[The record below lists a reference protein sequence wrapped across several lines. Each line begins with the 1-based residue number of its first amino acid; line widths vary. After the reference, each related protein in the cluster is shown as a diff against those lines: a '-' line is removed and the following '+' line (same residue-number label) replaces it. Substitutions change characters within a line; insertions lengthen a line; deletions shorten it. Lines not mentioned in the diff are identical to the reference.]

1 MSMTIRQQGSQW
13 IFYFISNLI
22 NDIKLMW
29 EETGHGI
36 RPAKREVRML
46 LYKEKKNGRRRPYE
60 SWHSNYSF
68 NGRRHNH
75 KYVSFSTDVLS
86 YSIHIRF
93 FSQNQSLLSLI
104 ENQNITKRVERIK
117 LNNADDDSLVTT
129 QVEVEDKD
137 GYYKQD
143 KDDDKHVYVSIVIL
157 PYCIQYTYN
166 SSHKINLF
174 FFSL

>member
-1 MSMTIRQQGSQW
+1 MRGNRTWHPPS
-13 IFYFISNLI
+13 
-22 NDIKLMW
+22 
-29 EETGHGI
+29 ETGGADATLQ
-36 RPAKREVRML
+36 REEKRTETTVRIVTLQL
-46 LYKEKKNGRRRPYE
+46 LNR
-60 SWHSNYSF
+60 
-68 NGRRHNH
+68 RRHNH

-137 GYYKQD
+137 GYDMQD
-143 KDDDKHVYVSIVIL
+143 KDDDKYVYVLIVIL
-157 PYCIQYTYN
+157 PYCI
-166 SSHKINLF
+166 
-174 FFSL
+174 